1 MELCEKFKKIKLLLS
16 DVDGVMNDGRIYY
29 VPTSEGIEIAK
40 FFNVKDGLG
49 IRLLQTVGVK
59 FGVVTG
65 RSDKVVL
72 KRCQD
77 LNCDFIFTGVKDKG
91 RIFELIKKE
100 AALRAEE
107 ILYVGDDINDLPAL
121 KKAGLSATVSD
132 APDEI
137 KQTVDYIVPLKG
149 GEGVIR
155 HLAEKIL
162 KCQNLYEEAVKRF
175 LKLLEEREKLNGG

>member
-16 DVDGVMNDGRIYY
+16 DVDGIMNDGRIYY
-29 VPTSEGIEIAK
+29 VPTPEGVEIAK

-49 IRLLQTVGVK
+49 IRLLQAVGIK
-59 FGVVTG
+59 FGVITG

-72 KRCQD
+72 KRCRD
-77 LNCDFIFTGVKDKG
+77 LNCDFVFTGVKDKG
-91 RIFELIKKE
+91 KVFELIQKE

-107 ILYVGDDINDLPAL
+107 VLYVGDDINDLPAL
-121 KKAGLSATVSD
+121 KRAGLSATVID
-132 APDEI
+132 APEEI
-137 KQTVDYIVPLKG
+137 KETVDYIVPLKG

-162 KCQNLYEEAVKRF
+162 KCQNLYEEAVDKF
-175 LKLLEEREKLNGG
+175 LKMLEEKEKLS